1 MKPLILSILALIFTA
16 PAALALETDTA
27 QPVYIDSD
35 SQQLDMK
42 SNKVTFVGNVSLKQ
56 GSINITADTL
66 SVTRDEQGQDI
77 KMIQAT
83 GKPAKFSQLLDDGRT
98 IKGQA
103 NDLQYMLS
111 TDQLTMTGKAQ
122 LAQDGNLIQ
131 GSSIKYQ
138 IAQQKLMADGSEQ
151 ERVTTVLQPSQI
163 KSK

>member
-1 MKPLILSILALIFTA
+1 MKPLILSILALIFIA
-16 PAALALETDTA
+16 PTALALETDTA

-66 SVTRDEQGQDI
+66 SVTRDEQGQEI

-103 NDLQYMLS
+103 NDLQYLLS
-111 TDQLTMTGKAQ
+111 SDQLTMTGKAQ

-151 ERVTTVLQPSQI
+151 ERVTTVLQPSQV
-163 KSK
+163 KGK

>member
-1 MKPLILSILALIFTA
+1 MKPLILSILALIFIA

-66 SVTRDEQGQDI
+66 SVTRDEQGQEI

-103 NDLQYMLS
+103 NDLQYLLS
-111 TDQLTMTGKAQ
+111 SDQLTMTGKAQ

-151 ERVTTVLQPSQI
+151 ERVTTVLQPSQV
-163 KSK
+163 KGK